1 VKFKTFLFCV
11 SVGGCQEASLVVQ
24 VIAADGGDPF
34 LPPDAATQARFR
46 FEDNRA
52 APVTVNVAPN
62 GYFSLELTTPPA
74 ALATRGIVESLQLG
88 TVTGSGAS
96 PPVKWSA
103 LGAAYVSVFV
113 QRNDTLVHFPWSLT
127 VQRTSPILLA
137 IEPNFVVALGG
148 TTTAAA
154 SESFNLLTLTSA
166 NNGSTIESAFGRNTS
181 AVRLANNTY
190 LLFNGCMSIVW
201 NPLLNTNPMMPA
213 SMPPTERCAIHG
225 STVVQEPTGGA
236 LVFGGHNASG
246 PVARVDLIDPDGQWM
261 TAPPMSA
268 PRDRI
273 STVRIGP
280 YDVLLAGGQ
289 PTATPLLERYTRTPG
304 VTSGALQTG
313 MTRVDE
319 RSGVALV
326 DVGEGVVLALGGNVL
341 GSTDLVAEDVV
352 IDTRCLSVRCPLVL
366 GTPVLL
372 RERRREPV
380 AVVAE
385 GGRVVVASGTG
396 SAGVAA
402 SVETV
407 DISNLRAPV
416 MGQVVGNVPFENIT
430 GLRLNTGS
438 VMLMGGGTRDV
449 WVYRH

>member
-1 VKFKTFLFCV
+1 VKFTTLVLCM
-11 SVGGCQEASLVVQ
+11 SVVGCQEAALVVQ
-24 VIAADGGDPF
+24 VVAADGGDPF

-74 ALATRGIVESLQLG
+74 ALATRGIVESLQSG

-96 PPVKWSA
+96 PPVKWST

-127 VQRTSPILLA
+127 VPRTAPILLA

-166 NNGSTIESAFGRNTS
+166 NNGSTIEGAFGSNTS

-190 LLFNGCMSIVW
+190 LLFNGCMAIVW
-201 NPLLNTNPMMPA
+201 NPLLNTNPMMPTN
-213 SMPPTERCAIHG
+213 MPPSERCSING

-236 LVFGGHNASG
+236 LVFGGHNTSG
-246 PVARVDLIDPDGQWM
+246 PVARVDLIDPDGRWM
-261 TAPPMSA
+261 TVPPMTA
-268 PRDRI
+268 PRDRV
-273 STVRIGP
+273 SAVRMGP

-289 PTATPLLERYTRTPG
+289 PTRTPLLERYTRTPG
-304 VTSGALQTG
+304 VMSGALPTG
-313 MTRVDE
+313 TPRVDE
-319 RSGVALV
+319 RSGVTLV
-326 DVGEGVVLALGGNVL
+326 DVGEGVALALGGHVL

-352 IDTRCLSVRCPLVL
+352 MDTRCVNGSCPLVL

-372 RERRREPV
+372 RERRRNPV

-396 SAGVAA
+396 VSGVAA

-416 MGQVVGNVPFENIT
+416 AGQIVGNVPSENLT